1 MSVPRA
7 RAQIGEE
14 EDDEQAAAEA
24 AVEEMDAE
32 AADEAEP
39 AIEDDEDPPR
49 DGNDDEDAERDAGDA
64 DDADG
69 DGAEADT
76 GDAAMAEAGVDDAG
90 GADELLSDDEGAEMD
105 GEPGDDEAPAADDE
119 GATAGSDL
127 KRTAVDDEDAFET
140 SRAASR
146 RAPSWSLTR
155 NPNIFATTN
164 VTLRRMTTA
173 LEQIPETPRAATSR
187 RESVARSAAHA
198 RARRRY
204 QLARTQAPLS
214 F

>member
-1 MSVPRA
+1 MMLDVDLR
-7 RAQIGEE
+7 EE
-14 EDDEQAAAEA
+14 EKRMMIPGRQKSTAHHS
-24 AVEEMDAE
+24 
-32 AADEAEP
+32 P
-39 AIEDDEDPPR
+39 TW
-49 DGNDDEDAERDAGDA
+49 AERKRSFPRW
-64 DDADG
+64 
-69 DGAEADT
+69 E
-76 GDAAMAEAGVDDAG
+76 
-90 GADELLSDDEGAEMD
+90 
-105 GEPGDDEAPAADDE
+105 GDD
-119 GATAGSDL
+119 GL
-127 KRTAVDDEDAFET
+127 AVDDSEAAFET

-155 NPNIFATTN
+155 KPNIFATTN

-198 RARRRY
+198 RAHRRY

>member
-1 MSVPRA
+1 MRRWSSERVRRRERRDA
-7 RAQIGEE
+7 MMLDVDLREE
-14 EDDEQAAAEA
+14 EKR
-24 AVEEMDAE
+24 MMI
-32 AADEAEP
+32 P
-39 AIEDDEDPPR
+39 GPPKAHSSPSW
-49 DGNDDEDAERDAGDA
+49 AERKRSFPRW
-64 DDADG
+64 
-69 DGAEADT
+69 E
-76 GDAAMAEAGVDDAG
+76 
-90 GADELLSDDEGAEMD
+90 
-105 GEPGDDEAPAADDE
+105 GDD
-119 GATAGSDL
+119 GL
-127 KRTAVDDEDAFET
+127 AVDDEDAFET

-155 NPNIFATTN
+155 KPNIFATTN